1 MRSMKEKISLPFP
14 YYFCERPS
22 FVTGKMNG
30 DSDCSSSSSPLR
42 QLGNYEGGGTSSY
55 SVQDIL
61 YPADAHHPAA
71 SFDPA
76 VVIPPHHHYHSGLLA
91 VTSPVPPTNNF
102 GKNFLIKLIKLSK
115 KEEEYCGWFS
125 LR

>member
-1 MRSMKEKISLPFP
+1 
-14 YYFCERPS
+14 
-22 FVTGKMNG
+22 MNG

-42 QLGNYEGGGTSSY
+42 HAVINFDGGGTNTSSY

-61 YPADAHHPAA
+61 YPADALVIRGDHPAA

-91 VTSPVPPTNNF
+91 VTSPVPPITNNF
-102 GKNFLIKLIKLSK
+102 GKKKNFLIKEIIIKLSK
-115 KEEEYCGWFS
+115 EEEEMVLTS
-125 LR
+125 MLEKI